1 MMIEDLPAGARLLAE
16 KLRATLPDGE
26 GTVRLSDVVPEM
38 ASATAKRHLRRLREA
53 GVLSVS
59 ARGRA
64 GVHVALGDPVSSD
77 PVSSDPVSGDPV
89 SDQDHHEQEE
99 ESRTTMSKPMP
110 LNRQAR
116 RAQSKG
122 RAAQVKA
129 FYAEAAPLI
138 GRVFDGPL
146 ALDGLPK
153 ITPDLLAAMTRS
165 ELATLWAVT
174 SWAQVGHDDSR
185 AVCDT
190 WGVPYNPVVDFYW
203 HDPLYEALSVAGVSY
218 ATTTAD
224 DLLPYW
230 QVAS

>member
-16 KLRATLPDGE
+16 KLRAALPDGE

-77 PVSSDPVSGDPV
+77 PVSSDPVSSDPVFSDPV
-89 SDQDHHEQEE
+89 SDQDHHEPEE
-99 ESRTTMSKPMP
+99 ESRTVTMKPMP

-116 RAQSKG
+116 RAHSRQ

-138 GRVFDGPL
+138 NKVFPDGPPT
-146 ALDGLPK
+146 LDDLPK
-153 ITPDLLAAMTRS
+153 I
-165 ELATLWAVT
+165 
-174 SWAQVGHDDSR
+174 
-185 AVCDT
+185 
-190 WGVPYNPVVDFYW
+190 
-203 HDPLYEALSVAGVSY
+203 
-218 ATTTAD
+218 
-224 DLLPYW
+224 
-230 QVAS
+230 

>member
-16 KLRATLPDGE
+16 KLRAALPDGE

-116 RAQSKG
+116 R
-122 RAAQVKA
+122 
-129 FYAEAAPLI
+129 
-138 GRVFDGPL
+138 
-146 ALDGLPK
+146 
-153 ITPDLLAAMTRS
+153 
-165 ELATLWAVT
+165 
-174 SWAQVGHDDSR
+174 
-185 AVCDT
+185 
-190 WGVPYNPVVDFYW
+190 
-203 HDPLYEALSVAGVSY
+203 
-218 ATTTAD
+218 
-224 DLLPYW
+224 
-230 QVAS
+230 